1 MQHKPYIFHAK
12 EVMCDYAYR
21 LIDVYKQGTL
31 NQITKGLQLPIAT
44 FFCQTSYSPYSQTVL
59 LPAISWHYAYL
70 LVCMYIHTI
79 QISNTVWLQ
88 IFVGENFHKLLN
100 FKK

>member
-31 NQITKGLQLPIAT
+31 NQITNRLQLLIAT
-44 FFCQTSYSPYSQTVL
+44 FFLPNFLQSLFINCFIASYIMDKQMVFFGNIDTVL
-59 LPAISWHYAYL
+59 
-70 LVCMYIHTI
+70 
-79 QISNTVWLQ
+79 
-88 IFVGENFHKLLN
+88 
-100 FKK
+100 